1 MVSVTKARNPTELEG
16 AVLGVLREQG
26 PCTAYAV
33 RRVFLDSPSPYW
45 SGSAGAIYPL
55 MKRLQRLGRIAS
67 RGGSTG
73 RRPSRLY
80 NLTAAGDRAFRAW
93 LQPPWPALVTG
104 VPADPLRT
112 RVSFLGVLSVTERRR
127 FLREA
132 IERIEPHLRD
142 QERDLA
148 RHRKEG
154 NRFETAVARGAIASL
169 LARRRWLRETVRRVG
184 RKTDRRADS

>member
-1 MVSVTKARNPTELEG
+1 MANARQPTELEG

-67 RGGSTG
+67 RRGSTG

-80 NLTAAGDRAFRAW
+80 RLTAAGARAFRAW
-93 LQPPWPALVTG
+93 LRPPWPAIVTG
-104 VPADPLRT
+104 VPADPVRT
-112 RVSFLGVLSVTERRR
+112 RVSFLGALSATERSR

-132 IERIEPHLRD
+132 IDRIEPHLRD
-142 QERDLA
+142 QEKDLA
-148 RHRKEG
+148 RHRRAG
-154 NRFETAVARGAIASL
+154 NPFETAVARGAIASL
-169 LARRRWLRETVRRVG
+169 RARRRWLQKTARDLAPPNRR
-184 RKTDRRADS
+184 RSRSSRS

>member
-1 MVSVTKARNPTELEG
+1 VVRARQPTELEG

-67 RGGSTG
+67 RGGATG
-73 RRPSRLY
+73 RRTSRLY
-80 NLTAAGDRAFRAW
+80 RLTASGAAAFRAW
-93 LQPPWPALVTG
+93 LLPPWPAAVTG

-112 RVSFLGVLSVTERRR
+112 RVSFFGALSAAARSR

-132 IERIEPHLRD
+132 MDRIEPHLRD
-142 QERDLA
+142 QEKDLA
-148 RHRKEG
+148 RHRRAG
-154 NRFETAVARGAIASL
+154 NPFETAVARGAIASL
-169 LARRRWLRETVRRVG
+169 HTRRRWLQRTARDLARPGRR
-184 RKTDRRADS
+184 R